1 MCDAYETRYDPGR
14 TTMIGNDRQA
24 AGAGQTDK
32 RSEARLQLHSM
43 LQWLARLANSYV
55 EADAAGRHLT
65 VLWDGD
71 RHAFLTREFDG
82 GFAVELRLPSLE
94 MQFREHGVLSPHVL
108 DVEGRSP
115 AEVEAW
121 MLVELLHRGVNRSR
135 FSKQLPYGPAR
146 LMHGDARQ
154 FSPGGLADELA
165 DLATWLDMAAG
176 VLTRLAGRLRA
187 SGQSVDGEIRCWPEQ
202 LHLAVTV
209 ALEPGSTS
217 EALRVGLSAGDD
229 KTSEPHFLVVAER
242 TRSASTMLPNS
253 VLPASRIAASGMS
266 SDDIVAFL
274 EQQIDASR
282 RKLAH

>member
-1 MCDAYETRYDPGR
+1 
-14 TTMIGNDRQA
+14 MIGHDQQS
-24 AGAGQTDK
+24 AGAGAPDK

-55 EADAAGRHLT
+55 DADPAGRHLT
-65 VLWDGD
+65 LLWDGD
-71 RHAFLTREFDG
+71 RHAFATRAFHGGLT
-82 GFAVELRLPSLE
+82 VELRLPSLE
-94 MQFREHGVLSPHVL
+94 MQFLENGVLSPHVL

-121 MLVELLHRGVNRSR
+121 VLVELLHRGVDRSR
-135 FSKQLPYGPAR
+135 FSKQLPYGSAK

-154 FSPGGLADELA
+154 FSPDSHEVELA
-165 DLATWLDMAAG
+165 ELATWLDTAAG
-176 VLTRLAGRLRA
+176 VLEQLASRLRA
-187 SGQSVDGEIRCWPEQ
+187 AGQSVDGEIRCWPEQ
-202 LHLAVTV
+202 LHLAIAV
-209 ALEPGSTS
+209 ALEPGSAS

-229 KTSEPHFLVVAER
+229 KTAEPHFLVIAER

-266 SDDIVAFL
+266 SDDVVAFL
-274 EQQIDASR
+274 EQMIDASR